1 LLIHVKSIAPP
12 MHDSVTLSEPENG
25 HGELTTLVCLA
36 ALSEACRDLDHAR
49 IRCKEASHSLATA
62 REKLEHVL
70 ERAFQQQSFR
80 PIEALF
86 CEEEEALAVYEEA
99 VARLA
104 EAEGRWCA
112 LRAALAYEKELM
124 LASTGSRRQLN

>member
-1 LLIHVKSIAPP
+1 
-12 MHDSVTLSEPENG
+12 LS
-25 HGELTTLVCLA
+25 TLVCLA
-36 ALSEACRDLDHAR
+36 ALSDACRDLDHAR
-49 IRCKEASHSLATA
+49 IRCNEAANVLATA

-86 CEEEEALAVYEEA
+86 CEEEAALAAYEDA
-99 VARLA
+99 IATLA
-104 EAEGRWCA
+104 KAEGRWCA

-124 LASTGSRRQLN
+124 AKGSSSPRQIN

>member
-1 LLIHVKSIAPP
+1 MVLPEL
-12 MHDSVTLSEPENG
+12 ENG
-25 HGELTTLVCLA
+25 HGELTTLVCVA
-36 ALSEACRDLDHAR
+36 ALSEACRDLNHAR
-49 IRCKEASHSLATA
+49 IRCNEAANVLATA

-70 ERAFQQQSFR
+70 DRAYQQKSFR

-86 CEEEEALAVYEEA
+86 CEEEAALAVYEEA

-112 LRAALAYEKELM
+112 LRAALAYEKEAM
-124 LASTGSRRQLN
+124 VAGTRSHRQLN

>member
-1 LLIHVKSIAPP
+1 
-12 MHDSVTLSEPENG
+12 M
-25 HGELTTLVCLA
+25 TTLVCLA
-36 ALSEACRDLDHAR
+36 ALSDACRNLDHAR
-49 IRCKEASHSLATA
+49 IRCNEAANVLAAA

-86 CEEEEALAVYEEA
+86 CEEEAALAAYEDA
-99 VARLA
+99 IAKLA
-104 EAEGRWCA
+104 AAEGRWCA

-124 LASTGSRRQLN
+124 VTGSGSRRQIN